1 MTTYTREDQARL
13 TVTVDGVS
21 LGVCHAKD
29 GGDTEA
35 DSNPFKPGGMAPQV
49 NLGGPAKVSDIK
61 LTLPWTEALH
71 AQRQWLRSRVGKGA
85 VGITEQVLD
94 ADGNPFGAVDQRTG
108 ILNGVSEPPYDAKS
122 GDPRL
127 IELTVGVNE

>member
-71 AQRQWLRSRVGKGA
+71 AQRQCLRSRVGKGA

>member
-1 MTTYTREDQARL
+1 MTVYAREDQARL
-13 TVTVDGVS
+13 TLSIDGVS

-35 DSNPFKPGGMAPQV
+35 DANPFKPGGMAPQV

-61 LTLPWTEALH
+61 LTLPWTETLDGR
-71 AQRQWLRSRVGKGA
+71 RQWLRSRVGRGA
-85 VGITEQVLD
+85 AVIVEQPLD
-94 ADGNPFGAVDQRTG
+94 ADGNPFGAVDTRTG
-108 ILNGVSEPPYDAKS
+108 VLNAVTEPPYDAKS